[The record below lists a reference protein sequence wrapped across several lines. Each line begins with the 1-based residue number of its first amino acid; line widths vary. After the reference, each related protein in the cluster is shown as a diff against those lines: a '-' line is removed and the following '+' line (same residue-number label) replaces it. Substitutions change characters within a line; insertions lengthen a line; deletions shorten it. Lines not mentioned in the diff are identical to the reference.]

1 MLVSCLKFLRDRNIL
16 PAGKYRKEDSF
27 GTERTQ
33 EKRRPDRTSV
43 VPVQKRTKPL

>member
-1 MLVSCLKFLRDRNIL
+1 MRVLIQQFLRERNIL
-16 PAGKYRKEDSF
+16 PAGHDQKEDSF

-43 VPVQKRTKPL
+43 VPVQKRNKPL

>member
-1 MLVSCLKFLRDRNIL
+1 MRVLIQQFLRERNIL
-16 PAGKYRKEDSF
+16 PAWTGQKEDSF

-43 VPVQKRTKPL
+43 VPVQKRNKPL